1 MSQKDVDAL
10 GSIRAT
16 LVAERRSA
24 AESGDADTVIR
35 VQRDIGLID
44 AALLDEQAL
53 GQHEKDEI
61 AHTRAMRRVPDGSK
75 IPEISLVADPIRV
88 SD

>member
-1 MSQKDVDAL
+1 MSQRDIDAL
-10 GSIRAT
+10 SSIRAT
-16 LVAERRSA
+16 LVGERRSA
-24 AESGDADTVIR
+24 ADAGDSETVIR

-61 AHTRAMRRVPDGSK
+61 AHTRAMRRVPDASK